1 MSESNWTFATQNCE
15 NKFLQALITKRAKLE
30 LEFFNKQKIR
40 IEEMPGNI
48 RKFWCPL
55 HNAKECQSAT
65 CRIRT
70 RTVHREKRLSL
81 SPWVAITMA

>member
-40 IEEMPGNI
+40 IDEMPGNI
-48 RKFWCPL
+48 GKF
-55 HNAKECQSAT
+55 
-65 CRIRT
+65 
-70 RTVHREKRLSL
+70 
-81 SPWVAITMA
+81 